1 MNAACPALAATAGAV
16 ARVYRSGKSIRE
28 FDFTSTRI

>member
-1 MNAACPALAATAGAV
+1 MAQAPPDLAALARTG

-28 FDFTSTRI
+28 FVFTWTRI